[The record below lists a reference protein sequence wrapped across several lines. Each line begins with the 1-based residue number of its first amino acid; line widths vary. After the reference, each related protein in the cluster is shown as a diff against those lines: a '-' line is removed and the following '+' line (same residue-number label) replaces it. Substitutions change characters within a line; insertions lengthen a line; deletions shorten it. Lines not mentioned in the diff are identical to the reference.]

1 MSLFVKLHFLRFTAT
16 YNILMTTEQLKRSEE
31 NRKRALE
38 LRSKSHFSS
47 IPSLS
52 PSKPTNPSYQNATAN
67 KHTFGS
73 KYKQN
78 SSSQS
83 DSVVLSLKQENQ
95 FIAELKYNE
104 NLIKTFKQSQVWSY
118 DPLTKNWTFP
128 LENYKSLTTQIRR
141 NCPNI
146 EIEHIPNMIFTM
158 LNDKYKDD
166 VIIEGSDIPADL
178 MATLLPYQ
186 KEGVKFCVAR
196 NGRAII
202 ADEMGLG
209 KTIQAIAVAC
219 YFQLKWPL
227 LILCPTSLRL
237 GWKEQLIK
245 WVPWLDEGSVH
256 VPFSSAEVSSDL
268 MSLPVTILSYDLV
281 VKLTKLTMKHDIW
294 KYLILIADESHFL
307 KNVNSA
313 RTKAALPL
321 LKKADHVLLLTGTPA
336 LSRPLELYP
345 QITAVDTKFKMS
357 FYQFAK
363 RYCDAKETPWGWD
376 YTGASR
382 LAELQIYLNKRI
394 MIRRNKS
401 EVLQSLPSK
410 TRKTIQLQI
419 EEGKLR
425 DLKRSICELNA
436 QSNQDRYGC
445 MLELFSKTAQ
455 AKAESVCEYLVKL
468 IRERR
473 ETDYGGDLSDSNGE
487 DEVIQVKPF
496 KVIVFFH
503 HRVMLAELERVLK
516 QNKIGYMKIDGATAP
531 IARQSACDLFQHGDA
546 GSCRVA
552 LLSLKAAGTG
562 LTLTAARNVVF
573 AELFWNPGDLR
584 QAEDR
589 AHRLGQ
595 SEDVEIQY
603 LIAKGTIDDKIWPL
617 LQKKLEVLS
626 QVGLANNTEADS
638 FSASSVMSE
647 LFNSQ
652 DCTSSS
658 SQQKTMQDFFVSSP
672 KRLKTENNLEEF
684 ESLDSAQVSD
694 LLDGDWSD

>member
-1 MSLFVKLHFLRFTAT
+1 MSS
-16 YNILMTTEQLKRSEE
+16 EQLKRSEE

-38 LRSKSHFSS
+38 LKSKSSFSS

-52 PSKPTNPSYQNATAN
+52 PSKTTNQSSQNSTA
-67 KHTFGS
+67 KTFS

-83 DSVVLSLKQENQ
+83 DSVVFSLKDENQ
-95 FIAELKYNE
+95 FLAEMKCYNE
-104 NLIKTFKQSQVWSY
+104 SLIKTFKQSQVWSY
-118 DPLTKNWTFP
+118 DPLTKNWIFP
-128 LENYKSLTTQIRR
+128 LENYKSLVTQIQK

-146 EIEHIPNMIFTM
+146 DIEAIPNMIFTM
-158 LNDKYKDD
+158 LRDKYNND
-166 VIIEGSDIPADL
+166 VTIDSTDIPADL
-178 MATLLPYQ
+178 MGTLLPYQ
-186 KEGVKFCVAR
+186 IEGVKFCVAR

-227 LILCPTSLRL
+227 LIMCPSSLRL

-245 WVPWLDEGSVH
+245 WVPWLDDGSIH
-256 VPFSSAEVSSDL
+256 IPFSSAEISSDL
-268 MSLPVTILSYDLV
+268 MSQPVTILSYDLV
-281 VKLTKLTMKHDIW
+281 VKLTKITMKQDIW

-307 KNVNSA
+307 KNANSA

-321 LKKADHVLLLTGTPA
+321 LKKADHALLLTGTPA

-376 YTGASR
+376 YNGASR
-382 LAELQIYLNKRI
+382 LAELQIYLNKRV

-410 TRKTIQLQI
+410 TRRTIQLQL
-419 EEGKLR
+419 EECKLK
-425 DLKRSICELNA
+425 DLKRSLCELNA
-436 QSNQDRYGC
+436 QRSQDRYGC
-445 MLELFSKTAQ
+445 MLELFAKTAQ
-455 AKAESVCEYLVKL
+455 AKSESVCEYLVKL
-468 IRERR
+468 IQEGREV
-473 ETDYGGDLSDSNGE
+473 DCCGDLSDSNGE
-487 DEVIQVKPF
+487 DEVTCTKPF

-503 HRVMLAELERVLK
+503 HKVMLAELEQTLK
-516 QNKIGYMKIDGATAP
+516 QNKISYMKIEGATP
-531 IARQSACDLFQHGDA
+531 PLARQSACDLFQHGDPV
-546 GSCRVA
+546 SCRVA

-562 LTLTAARNVVF
+562 LNLTAARTVVF

-595 SEDVEIQY
+595 DEDVEIQY

-626 QVGLANNTEADS
+626 KVGLANNTKTDS
-638 FSASSVMSE
+638 FTANSLMSE

-652 DCTSSS
+652 ECPSSS

-672 KRLKTENNLEEF
+672 KRLKTENNNLEDF

-694 LLDGDWSD
+694 LLEGNWTD